1 MITKQQKLD
10 LYTDLLVELGARGIS
25 YLQEDKFQMVI
36 IEDTYKTI
44 EVWKDGFTGGT
55 VTYDYSDNSTSYS
68 NVGCP
73 DFDNVED
80 AIEWAVN

>member
-1 MITKQQKLD
+1 MITKEQKMD
-10 LYTDLLVELGARGIS
+10 LYTDLLIELGARGIS
-25 YLQEDKFQMVI
+25 YLQEDKFKMII
-36 IEDTYKTI
+36 IEDTEKTI
-44 EVWKDGFTGGT
+44 EVWKDGYTGGT
-55 VTYDYSDNSTSYS
+55 VTYNESDNSVDFS